1 MELKIVRYKNY
12 GGVISTEGESTIM
25 YWSFFEIS
33 NGKVIATNYIDYKN
47 TNCNDLE
54 FHYTECYNFGEEFFA
69 WWDKTMVDGDK
80 DLGYP
85 SKDEEELIE
94 LFWYKNI
101 EVNRNVKTEIICI

>member
-12 GGVISTEGESTIM
+12 GGVMSTEGESTIM

-54 FHYTECYNFGEEFFA
+54 FHYTECYNFGEEFFD

-85 SKDEEELIE
+85 SEDEEALVNSFFRE
-94 LFWYKNI
+94 NI
-101 EVNRNVKTEIICI
+101 RDNHSNK